1 MKFNQV
7 VCMDLKQYKNKWIIY
22 LTDVVTRYIR
32 ADFLENNC
40 KETIVGK
47 IIQLW
52 LSIFGAANTCLMDNG
67 GEFANDEMR
76 EFGNQY
82 GINIKQT
89 VAYNPWSNGLTKRNH
104 ATTDIMVKKYFLML
118 MKIQLFSILCL
129 LGIVAFIFMDS
140 QLLN

>member
-1 MKFNQV
+1 
-7 VCMDLKQYKNKWIIY
+7 MDLKQYKNKWIIY

-67 GEFANDEMR
+67 DEFANDEMR

-89 VAYNPWSNGLTKRNH
+89 VAYNPWSNGLT
-104 ATTDIMVKKYFLML
+104 
-118 MKIQLFSILCL
+118 
-129 LGIVAFIFMDS
+129 
-140 QLLN
+140 